1 MAKFVLQV
9 PVKGYELHEFEGDTL
24 EDALEEANNPGIDLP
39 DLYSLDT
46 EMTGPFEPAPGF

>member
-1 MAKFVLQV
+1 MAKFMLQV
-9 PVKGYELHEFEGDTL
+9 PVTGYELYEFEGVTL

-46 EMTGPFEPAPGF
+46 EMTGPFEPVPGF

>member
-9 PVKGYELHEFEGDTL
+9 PVTGYELYEFEGETL

-46 EMTGPFEPAPGF
+46 EMAGQFEPAPGF

>member
-9 PVKGYELHEFEGDTL
+9 PVKGYELYEFEGDTL

-39 DLYSLDT
+39 RCI
-46 EMTGPFEPAPGF
+46 

>member
-9 PVKGYELHEFEGDTL
+9 PVKGYELYEFEGDTL

-39 DLYSLDT
+39 DLYATDT
-46 EMTGPFEPAPGF
+46 EMTGPFEPAPAF